1 MDMNSGGLFQNLGVI
16 ELPFNLDIAKK
27 SLTSTI
33 SALYAMMIVGMQIPL
48 LKFFLE

>member
-1 MDMNSGGLFQNLGVI
+1 MEAANSSGGGIFQNLGVI

-33 SALYAMMIVGMQIPL
+33 SALYAMMIIGNA
-48 LKFFLE
+48 KY

>member
-1 MDMNSGGLFQNLGVI
+1 MNSGGLFQNLGVI

-33 SALYAMMIVGMQIPL
+33 SALYAMMIVGML
-48 LKFFLE
+48 NSLE

>member
-33 SALYAMMIVGMQIPL
+33 SALYAMMIVGMQNS
-48 LKFFLE
+48 LE